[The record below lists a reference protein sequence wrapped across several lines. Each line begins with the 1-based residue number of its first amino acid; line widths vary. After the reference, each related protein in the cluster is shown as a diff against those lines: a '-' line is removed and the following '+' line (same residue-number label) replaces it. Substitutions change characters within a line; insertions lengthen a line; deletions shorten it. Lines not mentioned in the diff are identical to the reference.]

1 MVPEFIL
8 PWILNLSMWIP
19 FIGSLFLFLC
29 GSPKRGRIMAVLFS
43 TLSLVLTLVLTLQF
57 MTNYAALVQFESVG
71 TVLSES
77 IRLGYIVGLDGASM
91 LLFAMTSFI
100 GWVAI
105 ITAPKV
111 FTRTNNAFYGL
122 LLILLGASLGVFA
135 AQDLF
140 LFYVFFELAL
150 IPMAFL
156 IGIWG
161 EEDRTTA
168 TYTFVI
174 YTLVGS
180 LLMLVGV
187 LTIGFTAA
195 SLMEGV
201 SFTTHFDDLMAAAHL
216 FQELPFWVF
225 GSFLF
230 AFAIK
235 IPLFPFHSWQANAYA
250 QAPIPAVLFMA
261 PIMVKFGSYALVRF
275 VIPYFPVLFGQVT
288 PWIATLA
295 VIGILYGAMIAITT
309 TDIKKILA
317 FSSLSHMGF
326 IVLGLVAWN
335 ETAIQGALL
344 QMVNHGLTTAALFL
358 GFGYV
363 LVSNPSRNIMDH
375 GGIASHRPVLTTMV
389 VIASM
394 ASIGLPGLN
403 GFVGEFMILSGA
415 FDSSHLGTTLY
426 AVLAAIAVILAAMY
440 TLRLLKFT
448 LFGTPHQTPTETPTE
463 VLIGSTG
470 QISDQLLD
478 QADEKSTVQQPRGWV
493 LSLFVLL
500 MIWIGFQSPTFT
512 SFSQNW
518 TSSIIEHIEQIGSFE
533 PDNE

>member
-8 PWILNLSMWIP
+8 PWLLNLSMWIP
-19 FIGSLFLFLC
+19 FAGSVLLFLC
-29 GSPKRGRIMAVLFS
+29 GSPKRGRLMAIAFS
-43 TLSLVLTLVLTLQF
+43 TFSLIMSMILALQF
-57 MTNYAALVQFESVG
+57 MPAYGANVQFSSVG
-71 TVLSES
+71 ATLSDS
-77 IRLGYIVGLDGASM
+77 VRLGYVVGLDGASI
-91 LLFAMTSFI
+91 LLFAMTSLI
-100 GWVAI
+100 GWIAI

-111 FTRTNNAFYGL
+111 FSRTNNAFYGL

-140 LFYVFFELAL
+140 LFYIFFELAL

-161 EEDRTTA
+161 DEERTSA
-168 TYTFVI
+168 TYNFVI

-187 LTIGFTAA
+187 LTVGFTSA
-195 SLMEGV
+195 SLIEGV
-201 SFTTHFDDLMAAAHL
+201 SFSTHFDDLLAAAQL
-216 FQELPFWVF
+216 FQDLPYWVF

-261 PIMVKFGSYALVRF
+261 PIMVKFGSYAFVRF
-275 VIPYFPVLFGQVT
+275 LIPYFPSLVDFVT
-288 PWIATLA
+288 PWIASLA
-295 VIGILYGAMIAITT
+295 VLSILYGAMIAITS

-335 ETAIQGALL
+335 EPSIQGSIL
-344 QMVNHGLTTAALFL
+344 QMVNHGITTAALFL
-358 GFGYV
+358 GFGYIMAN
-363 LVSNPSRNIMDH
+363 NPSRNLMDH
-375 GGIASHRPVLTTMV
+375 GGLASSRPVLTTMI

-394 ASIGLPGLN
+394 ASVGLPGLN

-415 FDSSHLGTTLY
+415 FNSAQLDSTLY
-426 AVLAAIAVILAAMY
+426 AVLAALAVILAAVY

-448 LFGTPHQTPTETPTE
+448 LFGTPQHETQSQDTDPSTPP
-463 VLIGSTG
+463 
-470 QISDQLLD
+470 
-478 QADEKSTVQQPRGWV
+478 KGWT
-493 LSLFVLL
+493 LGIFVVI
-500 MIWIGFQSPTFT
+500 MVWIGFQSPTFT
-512 SFSQNW
+512 QFSQEW
-518 TSSIIEHIEQIGSFE
+518 TMILLEHVQEVFSNPGLSDISPSIAVPSAS
-533 PDNE
+533 

>member
-8 PWILNLSMWIP
+8 PWLLNLSMWIP
-19 FIGSLFLFLC
+19 FVGSVLLFLC
-29 GSPKRGRIMAVLFS
+29 GSPKRGRVMAIVFS
-43 TLSLVLTLVLTLQF
+43 TFSLILSIILALQF
-57 MTNYAALVQFESVG
+57 MPIYGASVQFASAG
-71 TVLSES
+71 ATLSDTV
-77 IRLGYIVGLDGASM
+77 RLGYVVGLDGASM

-100 GWVAI
+100 GWIAI
-105 ITAPKV
+105 LTAPKV
-111 FTRTNNAFYGL
+111 FSRTNNAFYGL

-140 LFYVFFELAL
+140 MFYIFFELAL

-161 EEDRTTA
+161 DEDRTSA
-168 TYTFVI
+168 TYGFVI

-187 LTIGFTAA
+187 LTVGFTSAT
-195 SLMEGV
+195 LIDGV
-201 SFTTHFDDLMAAAHL
+201 SFSTHFDDLMAAAPL

-275 VIPYFPVLFGQVT
+275 VIPYFPVLFETVT
-288 PWIATLA
+288 PWIATLS
-295 VIGILYGAMIAITT
+295 VLSILYGAMIAITT

-335 ETAIQGALL
+335 EPSIQGSIL

-358 GFGYV
+358 GFGYIMA
-363 LVSNPSRNIMDH
+363 LNPSRNLMDH
-375 GGIASHRPVLTTMV
+375 GGVASTRPVLTTMI

-415 FDSSHLGTTLY
+415 FNSAQLGSTLY
-426 AVLAAIAVILAAMY
+426 AVLAAFAVILAAMY

-448 LFGTPHQTPTETPTE
+448 LFGTPQHALDSE
-463 VLIGSTG
+463 VTSSST
-470 QISDQLLD
+470 LP
-478 QADEKSTVQQPRGWV
+478 KGWI
-493 LSLFVLL
+493 LGLFVIL
-500 MIWIGFQSPTFT
+500 MVWIGFQSPTFT
-512 SFSQNW
+512 QFSQEW
-518 TSSIIEHIEQIGSFE
+518 TVVMLEHVQQVLSDSGLSGVS
-533 PDNE
+533 PSVSLPSN